1 MVTLW
6 SINSWTLKMNEHHR
20 FLEWK
25 RIFQPRW
32 MAESMLLE
40 GTIFGEK
47 NIYKPAIKGTVWVP
61 GFWLLAICVS
71 EWGIPQFLLIFTDV
85 HEMMINHQIHAFG
98 WVVAVLHA
106 SGWCLFFFGEM
117 MIFTTSIIPDGIPN
131 GSVGWNMWIPLQH
144 CRGDR
149 PTHQDRS
156 TLVNF
161 PACQKDLGPIQPF
174 PLVYPTIWIY
184 DLDIEYI

>member
-106 SGWCLFFFGEM
+106 SGWCLFFWWNDDIYHINNPRWYPQRQRWLEHVDTIATLPRGSTNPPRSIHFG
-117 MIFTTSIIPDGIPN
+117 
-131 GSVGWNMWIPLQH
+131 
-144 CRGDR
+144 
-149 PTHQDRS
+149 
-156 TLVNF
+156 
-161 PACQKDLGPIQPF
+161 
-174 PLVYPTIWIY
+174 
-184 DLDIEYI
+184 